1 MSEKEQ
7 EMTSKK
13 LGLHVGDSFQ
23 DTREIREVLDK
34 SVFREEEPTHSQQTE
49 VLE

>member
-13 LGLHVGDSFQ
+13 IRLHVGDSFQ

-34 SVFREEEPTHSQQTE
+34 SVFREEEPTHISRQKS
-49 VLE
+49 